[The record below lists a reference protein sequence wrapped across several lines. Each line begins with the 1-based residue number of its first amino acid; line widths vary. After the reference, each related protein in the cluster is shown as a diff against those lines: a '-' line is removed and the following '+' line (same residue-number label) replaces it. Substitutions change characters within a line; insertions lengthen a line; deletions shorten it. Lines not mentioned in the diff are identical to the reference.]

1 MSQDEDNKRLDQLLG
16 FSPGFL
22 DDEPELVAW
31 RAANTRPCCVLQVG
45 GFRPTG
51 DPMASHIGLSP
62 LMAADQDWP
71 MDLAGQPMQFIAQL
85 NVQAAPWH
93 PPALDGV
100 ALLQLFVG
108 ERFIESGSEAG
119 TYAIRTFASLDGLT
133 PREQPPFRDD
143 PWVGVGFEAQWR
155 PVQDDHPCYDDGDM
169 CLPAGMT
176 EFPSEAHG
184 ECVSGTKIGGYAT
197 SLQHELQFYRY
208 EPDADDVLR
217 PSPLEPK
224 YVLQID
230 SEGKAGLNWV
240 DGGIV
245 YLGKHPVTGAWSA
258 CCQFY

>member
-71 MDLAGQPMQFIAQL
+71 LDLAGQPMQFIAQL

-100 ALLQLFVG
+100 AMLQLFVG

-143 PWVGVGFEAQWR
+143 PWVYKQGAEAQWLA
-155 PVQDDHPCYDDGDM
+155 PKDDHPCSDDPAM
-169 CLPAGMT
+169 VLPEGVDD
-176 EFPSEAHG
+176 FPEQAFG
-184 ECVSGTKIGGYAT
+184 ECRNGTKLGGYART
-197 SLQHELQFYRY
+197 VQHAVQFFAY
-208 EPDADDVLR
+208 DDIDGEWM
-217 PSPLEPK
+217 PSPNEPE

-230 SEGKAGLNWV
+230 SDEAAGLSWV

-245 YLGKHPVTGAWSA
+245 YIGRHPVTGAWSA